1 MIKNLAVTIWCG
13 LDLNIDNIFECKM
26 MLAILFYLKRKYGMR
41 YFAIGFRKTA
51 HNTVMLILLEKDN
64 F

>member
-1 MIKNLAVTIWCG
+1 MQDG
-13 LDLNIDNIFECKM
+13 LQFFDLKQKHG
-26 MLAILFYLKRKYGMR
+26 LR
-41 YFAIGFRKTA
+41 YFAIIFRKTA

>member
-1 MIKNLAVTIWCG
+1 MQYG
-13 LDLNIDNIFECKM
+13 LQFFD
-26 MLAILFYLKRKYGMR
+26 LKRKHGMR
-41 YFAIGFRKTA
+41 YFAISFRKTA